1 MWRTKAYTIL
11 RQLHVPKSLFICL
24 RLSCAICHKKA
35 LTEKCIFVH
44 NLIIHYKYV
53 GINNQKLLYN
63 KKRQKFVFVLATIIR
78 SPVNNVLTWGI
89 FKKKKEEKY
98 IAFLSFST
106 YVDPWSNLC
115 GLSCC
120 IVVCTSSFAIK
131 KAGLTLPTN

>member
-1 MWRTKAYTIL
+1 MWRTKAYIL
-11 RQLHVPKSLFICL
+11 YWG
-24 RLSCAICHKKA
+24 SCMSQNRYLYACGCHARFAIKKA

-98 IAFLSFST
+98 IAFLSFRT

-120 IVVCTSSFAIK
+120 IVVCRWKPSS
-131 KAGLTLPTN
+131 